1 MKILSVHEGVVPI
14 SSSIR
19 NAWIDFSSMDCSI
32 VAIVSD
38 VVVDGEPVVG
48 YGFNSNGRY
57 SAGEILRRRAI
68 PRLLDAA
75 PESLLNE
82 AGDLDPTLAWPIM
95 MNNEKPGG
103 HGERSVAIGVLDMA
117 LFDLAAKIAGQPL
130 YRYLSD
136 RYGDGQPDDS
146 VFVYAAG
153 GYYAPGKTLSDLQD
167 EMRRFL
173 DMGYSVVKMKIGGT
187 DLADDLK
194 RIDAVLEVLDGDASR
209 LAVDVNGRFDLQ
221 TALDYG
227 RAIEPY
233 GLFWYEEIGDPL
245 DYRLNAIVSEQYSGS
260 IATGE
265 NLFSVQDARNLIRYG
280 GMRPDR
286 DYIQVDPALSYGLTE
301 YLRVQDMLKRARL
314 VLASLH
320 SPWRTPVLAAH
331 RRCPQARRQRVLP
344 GRVPAHRRLRR
355 RRGGLR
361 QPGRAHRDPRHRF
374 RGQERLL
381 QGVAR
386 AAPLTDRIFGA
397 PRVFT
402 AGRRARHRCPATGRR
417 PARTH
422 HGRKQPC
429 TA

>member
-38 VVVDGEPVVG
+38 AVVDGEPVIG

-75 PESLLNE
+75 PESLLDE
-82 AGDLDPTLAWPIM
+82 AGNLDPTLAWPIM

-173 DMGYSVVKMKIGGT
+173 DMGYSVVKMKIGGA

-194 RIDAVLEVLDGDASR
+194 RIEAVLEVLDGDGSR

-233 GLFWYEEIGDPL
+233 GLFWYEEVGDPL
-245 DYRLNAIVSEQYSGS
+245 DYRLNAILSENYRGP

-301 YLRVQDMLKRARL
+301 YLRVQEMLKAHGWSSRRCIPHGGHQF
-314 VLASLH
+314 SLH
-320 SPWRTPVLAAH
+320 IAAALKLGGNESYPGEFQPTGGFADDAVVSDSQVGLTEIPGIGFEAKSAFYKVL
-331 RRCPQARRQRVLP
+331 REL
-344 GRVPAHRRLRR
+344 
-355 RRGGLR
+355 
-361 QPGRAHRDPRHRF
+361 
-374 RGQERLL
+374 
-381 QGVAR
+381 
-386 AAPLTDRIFGA
+386 
-397 PRVFT
+397 
-402 AGRRARHRCPATGRR
+402 
-417 PARTH
+417 H
-422 HGRKQPC
+422 H
-429 TA
+429 